1 VTSPR
6 CPGASTRPGGTPQ
19 LGGGAARGFAPEP
32 GASLRSTQAVAAIQV
47 RTVPLPQT
55 RELRHSILRPN
66 QSIKETVAAEPDG
79 AHAVGA
85 FDGEEMIAAGLI
97 APDRQRPGSWRV
109 RGMATKAHARG
120 RGAGTAVLA
129 ALLEH
134 ARAEGAR
141 SVWCNVRTPARA
153 LYERAG
159 FRTVSDEFQLPGI
172 GPHFVME
179 LIPGESARRGGEGL
193 LTSIEDANSER
204 IDQ

>member
-1 VTSPR
+1 M
-6 CPGASTRPGGTPQ
+6 
-19 LGGGAARGFAPEP
+19 
-32 GASLRSTQAVAAIQV
+32 AAIQV
-47 RTVPLPQT
+47 RSVPLPQT
-55 RELRHSILRPN
+55 RALRHSILRPN

-97 APDRQRPGSWRV
+97 AADPERPGSWRV
-109 RGMATKAHARG
+109 RGMATKAPARG
-120 RGAGTAVLA
+120 RGAGTAVLT

-159 FRTVSDEFQLPGI
+159 FRIVSDEFELPGI

-179 LIPGESARRGGEGL
+179 LTLGESARRSPRALSACVNEG
-193 LTSIEDANSER
+193 R
-204 IDQ
+204 K